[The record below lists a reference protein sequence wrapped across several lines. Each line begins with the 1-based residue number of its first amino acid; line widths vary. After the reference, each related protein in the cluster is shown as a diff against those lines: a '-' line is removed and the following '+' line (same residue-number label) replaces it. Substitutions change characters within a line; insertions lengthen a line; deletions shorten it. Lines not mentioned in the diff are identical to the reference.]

1 MEMYKFFHMLIYV
14 ITLTQ
19 MICSDGGTQD
29 ENQTPNDSIY
39 IFKSREYH
47 SNSKGIERSF
57 GYFNVHIK
65 LKKTASRYLFLHS
78 NMSAAL

>member
-14 ITLTQ
+14 VTLTQ
-19 MICSDGGTQD
+19 MMCSDSGIQD

-47 SNSKGIERSF
+47 SNSKGI
-57 GYFNVHIK
+57 
-65 LKKTASRYLFLHS
+65 
-78 NMSAAL
+78 